1 MSFGKRGVKIS
12 INKIVRVGG
21 RFFILPLIIGCTL
34 AYNKGMKKFFIML
47 TMIVSVCFTAAVGL
61 CVRALQINVPVF
73 AQNTS
78 GMKIVLDAGHGGIDG
93 GITGVNTG
101 VKESDINLQITML
114 LKSRLEEDGFEVV
127 LTRKTE
133 AGLYGTAG
141 KGFKKR
147 DMEKRKEIIEE
158 AKPDLVLS
166 IHQNLYPTRKTRGA
180 QIFYNAQNEKGK
192 LLAQGLQNHLNVL
205 YAKQGVKNRA
215 IMPGDYFMLN
225 CTSSPSVIIECG
237 FLSNAEDE
245 KLLISDSWQNQITQ
259 AIATGVIEYF
269 SALTS

>member
-1 MSFGKRGVKIS
+1 M
-12 INKIVRVGG
+12 
-21 RFFILPLIIGCTL
+21 
-34 AYNKGMKKFFIML
+34 AL
-47 TMIVSVCFTAAVGL
+47 TMTVAICFTAAVVL
-61 CVRALQINVPVF
+61 CVRALQTDVPVF
-73 AQNTS
+73 AQNAS

-101 VKESDINLQITML
+101 VKESDLNLQITFL

-141 KGFKKR
+141 KGFKRR
-147 DMEKRKEIIEE
+147 DMEKRKEIIEKE
-158 AKPDLVLS
+158 NPDLVVS

-180 QIFYNAQNEKGK
+180 QVFYNAQNEKGK
-192 LLAQGLQNHLNVL
+192 LLAQGLQNQLNGL
-205 YAKQGVKNRA
+205 YAKQGVKNRS
-215 IMPGDYFMLN
+215 IMPGDYFMLT
-225 CTSSPSVIIECG
+225 CTQTPSVIIECG

-245 KLLISDSWQNQITQ
+245 KLLISNSWQNQLAQT
-259 AIATGVIEYF
+259 IATGVIEYF

>member
-1 MSFGKRGVKIS
+1 M
-12 INKIVRVGG
+12 
-21 RFFILPLIIGCTL
+21 
-34 AYNKGMKKFFIML
+34 
-47 TMIVSVCFTAAVGL
+47 
-61 CVRALQINVPVF
+61 RALQTDVPVF
-73 AQNTS
+73 AQNAS

-101 VKESDINLQITML
+101 VKESDLNLQITFL

-141 KGFKKR
+141 KGFKRR
-147 DMEKRKEIIEE
+147 DMEKRKEIIEKE
-158 AKPDLVLS
+158 NPDLVVS

-180 QIFYNAQNEKGK
+180 QVFYNAQNEKGK
-192 LLAQGLQNHLNVL
+192 LLAQGLQNQLNGL
-205 YAKQGVKNRA
+205 YAKQGVKNRS
-215 IMPGDYFMLN
+215 IMPGDYFMLT
-225 CTSSPSVIIECG
+225 CTQTPSVIIECG

-245 KLLISDSWQNQITQ
+245 KLLISNSWQNQLAQT
-259 AIATGVIEYF
+259 IATGVIEYF

>member
-1 MSFGKRGVKIS
+1 
-12 INKIVRVGG
+12 
-21 RFFILPLIIGCTL
+21 
-34 AYNKGMKKFFIML
+34 MKKFFMVL
-47 TMIVSVCFTAAVGL
+47 TMTVAICFTAAVVL
-61 CVRALQINVPVF
+61 CVRALQTDMPVF
-73 AQNTS
+73 AQNAS

-101 VKESDINLQITML
+101 VKESDLNLQITFL

-141 KGFKKR
+141 KGFKRR
-147 DMEKRKEIIEE
+147 DMEKRKEIIEKE
-158 AKPDLVLS
+158 NPDLVVS

-180 QIFYNAQNEKGK
+180 QVFYNAQNEKGK
-192 LLAQGLQNHLNVL
+192 LLAQGLQNQLNGL
-205 YAKQGVKNRA
+205 YAKQGVKNRS
-215 IMPGDYFMLN
+215 IMPGDYFMLT
-225 CTSSPSVIIECG
+225 CTQTPSVIIECG

-245 KLLISDSWQNQITQ
+245 KLLISNSWQNQLAQT
-259 AIATGVIEYF
+259 IATGVIEYF